1 LPAKTRAKRG
11 YAPPPPEPPS
21 RTALEAGAIHL
32 RPLERG
38 DAEALLEAV
47 RESMVELAAWMAW
60 AHRGYGA
67 ADARVYLDSRAA
79 AWRRGEEYAF
89 GIVDAATGM
98 FLGCAGLNQ
107 PNRAHRLMNL
117 GYWVR
122 TRAARR
128 GVATAATLRLAAW
141 GFEALGLCRVE
152 IVVDPDNLAS
162 QRVAEKA
169 GARREGILRRRI
181 VAPGGQRDAVMFSL
195 IPEDLASDTKGT
207 RKP

>member
-1 LPAKTRAKRG
+1 VKRG
-11 YAPPPPEPPS
+11 YVPPPPEPPS
-21 RTALEAGAIHL
+21 RTILEAGAIRL
-32 RPLERG
+32 RPLERD
-38 DAEALLEAV
+38 DADRLLEAV
-47 RESMVELAAWMAW
+47 RESIVELAAWMAW

-67 ADARVYLDSRAA
+67 EDARVYLDGRAE
-79 AWRRGEEYAF
+79 AWRSGEEYAF
-89 GIVDAATGM
+89 GIEDAATGE

-107 PNRAHRLMNL
+107 PNPMHRYMNL

-122 TRAARR
+122 TRTVGR

-141 GFEALGLCRVE
+141 GFDALGLCRVE
-152 IVVDPDNLAS
+152 IVVDPDNAAS
-162 QRVAEKA
+162 LRVAEKA

-181 VAPGGQRDAVMFSL
+181 AAPGRQRDAVMFSL